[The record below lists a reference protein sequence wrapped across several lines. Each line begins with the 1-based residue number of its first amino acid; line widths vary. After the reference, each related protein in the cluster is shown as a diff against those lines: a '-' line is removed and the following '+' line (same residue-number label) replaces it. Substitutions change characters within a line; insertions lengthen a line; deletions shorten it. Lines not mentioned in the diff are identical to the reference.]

1 MSKQIMVFQLLAV
14 AGLAYLAGE
23 AYKRYATPQQ
33 KQKWENFAKM
43 HYGEAGLLTTGAG
56 ILTRSP
62 NLTASG
68 IGLMLH
74 DRKDYKKWFTG
85 DKRS

>member
-1 MSKQIMVFQLLAV
+1 MVIPLLIV
-14 AGLAYLAGE
+14 AGLSYLAGE
-23 AYKRYATPQQ
+23 TYKRYATS
-33 KQKWENFAKM
+33 KQKRKWQNIAKM
-43 HYGEAGLLTTGAG
+43 HHGESGLLMTGAGLLTK
-56 ILTRSP
+56 SP

-74 DRKDYKKWFTG
+74 DHKDYKKWFTG